1 MDKDNERLLTTVEA
15 AKRLRVAP
23 STLRRS
29 VKARRFPAIQVG
41 RFLRFDPASLRGVPL
56 PPPVLS

>member
-1 MDKDNERLLTTVEA
+1 MHVNDDRLLTTVEA
-15 AKRLRVAP
+15 ARRLRVAP

-29 VKARRFPAIQVG
+29 VKANRFPAIQVG

-56 PPPVLS
+56 PTPVLS